1 MKISYKPIA
10 LLAVLSI
17 AAVGCQKE
25 NIVESQTA
33 MQIRNKIHD

>member
-1 MKISYKPIA
+1 MKVKIKSLA

-17 AAVGCQKE
+17 AAIGCQKE

-33 MQIRNKIHD
+33 M

>member
-17 AAVGCQKE
+17 AAVSCQKE
-25 NIVESQTA
+25 NIVE
-33 MQIRNKIHD
+33 K

>member
-1 MKISYKPIA
+1 MNIQFKTLA

-25 NIVESQTA
+25 NIVESNA
-33 MQIRNKIHD
+33 KINKT

>member
-1 MKISYKPIA
+1 MMINLKPIA

-25 NIVESQTA
+25 NIVE
-33 MQIRNKIHD
+33 K

>member
-1 MKISYKPIA
+1 MKLIFKSLA

-25 NIVESQTA
+25 NIVE
-33 MQIRNKIHD
+33 K